1 MDKTTVKDSY
11 ASCSSRRSLTFVVRD
26 KSEAYISNDT
36 TLHLHHDEKIRTI
49 VDHGISKTRV
59 FFFIEYTSFD
69 LNNV

>member
-26 KSEAYISNDT
+26 KSEASFSNDT
-36 TLHLHHDEKIRTI
+36 TLHHDEKIRTI